1 LEHDAAIY
9 FRDQFRDAR
18 ARALHDAEAYQEVL
32 FSIERFGSAL
42 TGTVGTLGTYKE
54 KIIARAKASP
64 LAEYVPSR
72 HRDSHVPFSA
82 LYEVVRDARNDALHQ
97 GASARHLTAHATQ
110 LVLVLEDAL
119 NEHATNVGDYMM
131 RDPLCAY
138 PWQPISLVRQQML
151 ANNFSYL
158 PIWDEREEPTW
169 RLVSD
174 RAVAE
179 YLRSAP
185 SKNGRDGRK
194 ERLAKTVEEALTSPD
209 LALSDVRYCN
219 SKTAIEEALELLG
232 GPPMLVVVDRDNH
245 KRLVGVLTPFDLL

>member
-1 LEHDAAIY
+1 MRLCS
-9 FRDQFRDAR
+9 R
-18 ARALHDAEAYQEVL
+18 
-32 FSIERFGSAL
+32 L
-42 TGTVGTLGTYKE
+42 TGK
-54 KIIARAKASP
+54 
-64 LAEYVPSR
+64 
-72 HRDSHVPFSA
+72 FSD
-82 LYEVVRDARNDALHQ
+82 R
-97 GASARHLTAHATQ
+97 
-110 LVLVLEDAL
+110 VLVLEDAL

-185 SKNGRDGRK
+185 SKNGRDGRN